1 MYHIFKIIFSLLMMQ
16 FCFGQN
22 FIEDQRFGSNE
33 AGSEA
38 GQFNSPQAIAVSQNK
53 IVYVVDTGN
62 NCIQLFDLSGNFIKS
77 IGGFGFTSDKF
88 DRPTDI
94 WVQSLINIYVADY
107 NNKRIQRYDGSM
119 NYLSTLTS
127 NDGLDVQFQFYETLS
142 CVVNSQQDLF
152 VLDAGDNKVIKFN
165 RNGQAERS
173 FGDYESGDGQLIQ
186 PIQMD
191 IVSQK
196 YIVVSDIDLKAIMI
210 YDFFGNFL
218 KKIISDQW
226 IAPSGIA
233 VTDQDEILIAD
244 PLAKKIFIIQSNFA
258 SIKEIE
264 TALQRPFRKPQD
276 IACFSHKAA
285 GDKTKKFYVVD
296 NNNIIIGNFI
306 NP

>member
-1 MYHIFKIIFSLLMMQ
+1 MHLIFKIIFTLLIIQ
-16 FCFGQN
+16 FCHGQN
-22 FIEDQRFGSNE
+22 FIENQRFGSDE
-33 AGSEA
+33 TGR
-38 GQFNSPQAIAVSQNK
+38 FKTPQAITVSQNK

-62 NCIQLFDLSGNFIKS
+62 NRIQLFDLNGSFIKS

-107 NNKRIQRYDGSM
+107 NNKRIQRYDGNM

-152 VLDAGDNKVIKFN
+152 VLDAGDNKVVKFN

-191 IVSQK
+191 IVSKK
-196 YIVVSDIDLKAIMI
+196 YLIVSDIDLKAIMV

-218 KKIISDQW
+218 KRIISNQW
-226 IAPSGIA
+226 ITPSGLS
-233 VTDQDEILIAD
+233 VTDQDEILVAD
-244 PLAKKIFIIQSNFA
+244 PLAQKVFIISSDFTEV
-258 SIKEIE
+258 KEIG
-264 TALQRPFRKPQD
+264 TALQKPFQKPQD
-276 IACFSHKAA
+276 IAYFSQKVT
-285 GDKTKKFYVVD
+285 GEKIKKMYIVD
-296 NNNIIIGNFI
+296 NNHIIIGNFI
-306 NP
+306 NQ

>member
-1 MYHIFKIIFSLLMMQ
+1 MNPVFKILFLILIQ

-22 FIEDQRFGSNE
+22 FIEDQRFGNDE
-33 AGSEA
+33 AGNTP
-38 GQFNSPQAIAVSQNK
+38 GQFNAPQAIAVSQNK

-62 NCIQLFDLSGNFIKS
+62 NRIQLFDLRGGFIKS

-94 WVQSLINIYVADY
+94 WVLSLINIYVADY
-107 NNKRIQRYDGSM
+107 NNKRIQRYDGNM

-186 PIQMD
+186 PVQMD
-191 IVSQK
+191 IILQK
-196 YIVVSDIDLKAIMI
+196 YLIVSDIDLKAIMV

-218 KKIISDQW
+218 RKISSDQW
-226 IAPSGIA
+226 SAPSGLST
-233 VTDQDEILIAD
+233 TDKGEILIAD
-244 PLAKKIFIIQSNFA
+244 PIEKKVFLVSADFSQV
-258 SIKEIE
+258 KEIG
-264 TALQRPFRKPQD
+264 TALQKPFQKPQD
-276 IACFSHKAA
+276 VSYFSQSVA
-285 GDKTKKFYVVD
+285 GEKIKKLYIVD

>member
-1 MYHIFKIIFSLLMMQ
+1 MHLIFRIIFTLLIIQ

-22 FIEDQRFGSNE
+22 FVENQRFGSD
-33 AGSEA
+33 EA
-38 GQFNSPQAIAVSQNK
+38 GQFNTPQAIAVSQNK

-62 NCIQLFDLSGNFIKS
+62 NRIQLFDLNGNFIKS
-77 IGGFGFTSDKF
+77 IGGFGFTADKF

-107 NNKRIQRYDGSM
+107 NNKRIQRYDGNM

-127 NDGLDVQFQFYETLS
+127 NDGLDAQFQFYEILS

-152 VLDAGDNKVIKFN
+152 VLDTGDNKVIKFN

-196 YIVVSDIDLKAIMI
+196 YLIVSDIDLKAIMV

-218 KKIISDQW
+218 KKIISNQW
-226 IAPSGIA
+226 ITPSGLS
-233 VTDQDEILIAD
+233 VTDQDEILVAD
-244 PLAKKIFIIQSNFA
+244 PLAKKIFIILSDFTEV
-258 SIKEIE
+258 KEIG
-264 TALQRPFRKPQD
+264 TALQKPFQKPQD
-276 IACFSHKAA
+276 IAYFSQKVT
-285 GDKTKKFYVVD
+285 GEKIKKMYIID

-306 NP
+306 NQ